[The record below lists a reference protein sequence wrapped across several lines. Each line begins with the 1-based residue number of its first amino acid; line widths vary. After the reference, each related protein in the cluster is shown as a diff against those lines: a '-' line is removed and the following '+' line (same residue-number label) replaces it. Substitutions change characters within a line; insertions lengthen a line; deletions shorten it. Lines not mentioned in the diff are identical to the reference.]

1 MTYSCSHEQPEIS
14 LFFFFFFSEI
24 SLELSER
31 VPGLA
36 KWVAT
41 VEV

>member
-14 LFFFFFFSEI
+14 LEPT
-24 SLELSER
+24 ER

-36 KWVAT
+36 KRVAT